1 MLTVTIDAVKGIA
14 MLSPNG
20 PLSDQ
25 DFVKATATIDAYLEK
40 TGLLKGLVINAKSFP
55 GWDSFAALSS
65 HLKFVK
71 EHHKKVSRIAF
82 ATDSVAGNFAETV
95 ASHFVNA
102 EIKVFPYQE
111 LKQAVDWVAGCQ
123 EK

>member
-25 DFVKATATIDAYLEK
+25 DFVKVTEVIDTYLEK
-40 TGLLKGLVINAKSFP
+40 TGVLKGLVIHTKLFP

-82 ATDSVAGNFAETV
+82 ATDSVVGNFAETV

-102 EIKVFPYQE
+102 EIKVFPYRE
-111 LKQAVDWVAGCQ
+111 LKQAVDWVDGCQ
-123 EK
+123 GK